1 MLKFASL
8 VSKRLSLNLRVFEA
22 GDKIRQSA
30 DEIGSIITAEPL
42 TAAVG
47 AIFPLL
53 LALYNPPWPF
63 LASLS
68 VAKLWPKWDM
78 RRKCI

>member
-8 VSKRLSLNLRVFEA
+8 VCKRLSLNLRVFEA
-22 GDKIRQSA
+22 GDKIRQSP
-30 DEIGSIITAEPL
+30 DEIASIITAEPL
-42 TAAVG
+42 TAAVR

-53 LALYNPPWPF
+53 LALYNPAWPF

-68 VAKLWPKWDM
+68 WPKWEPL
-78 RRKCI
+78 RKCIKQH